1 MSKILNRDVLRY
13 TSYTLSV
20 VYAVLLW
27 AAITGRQDIVGVLGW
42 VHGIGWIV
50 MSLLCLEAV
59 RRRVI
64 PFWLG
69 VMVAVVGGV
78 GPFAG
83 SIGFYLEERKIRG
96 RSRAPRGAVEKVS

>member
-1 MSKILNRDVLRY
+1 MSLILRRDVLRY
-13 TSYTLSV
+13 ASYTLSV

-27 AAITGRQDIVGVLGW
+27 AAITDRENIVSVLGW

-50 MSLLCLEAV
+50 MSLLCIDAV

-64 PFWLG
+64 PLWLG
-69 VMVAVVGGV
+69 LMVAVVGGV

-83 SIGFYLEERKIRG
+83 SIGFYLEERKIRDQG
-96 RSRAPRGAVEKVS
+96 RAPRPAAEKVS